1 MALVER
7 VKGILLKPQEEWQT
21 IVPETT
27 DVKTLYTTYII
38 ILAAIPAVAGFLSIA
53 AFSSILGR
61 FGGGFGIGFG
71 LVSSIIGYLIGLAM
85 VYVIALIADVLAPSF
100 DGEKNFAQSFKLVT
114 YSMTASWVGGIFSII
129 PLLGGL
135 ISLLCSAYGIYILY
149 LGVVPM
155 KKVPEAKAVGYT
167 VVVIIS
173 AIVLMF
179 MISFI
184 TGAVMAMGMV
194 GSALPLR

>member
-21 IVPETT
+21 IVPENT

-100 DGEKNFAQSFKLVT
+100 DGEKNFAQSFSSSPT
-114 YSMTASWVGGIFSII
+114 Q
-129 PLLGGL
+129 
-135 ISLLCSAYGIYILY
+135 
-149 LGVVPM
+149 
-155 KKVPEAKAVGYT
+155 
-167 VVVIIS
+167 
-173 AIVLMF
+173 
-179 MISFI
+179 
-184 TGAVMAMGMV
+184 
-194 GSALPLR
+194 